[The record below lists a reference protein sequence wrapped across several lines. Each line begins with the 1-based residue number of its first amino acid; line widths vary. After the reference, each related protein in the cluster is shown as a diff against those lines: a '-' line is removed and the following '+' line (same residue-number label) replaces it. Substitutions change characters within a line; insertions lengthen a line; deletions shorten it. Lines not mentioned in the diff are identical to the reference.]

1 MATDAL
7 ISFEEAEQLA
17 TAKEKSPLHSS
28 RTLLML
34 VTGTLSIIVLT
45 LLIMTLLS
53 LRGAK
58 TGLSTILPFLDSS
71 KQRTLQV
78 N

>member
-1 MATDAL
+1 MAGEAL

-17 TAKEKSPLHSS
+17 TAKQKSPLIGS
-28 RTLLML
+28 RTAMMA
-34 VTGTLSIIVLT
+34 VTGVVAIGVLT

-58 TGLSTILPFLDSS
+58 TGLSTILPFLDRTPP
-71 KQRTLQV
+71 RTLQL

>member
-1 MATDAL
+1 MPGEAL

-17 TAKEKSPLHSS
+17 VAHKKSGVASS
-28 RTLLML
+28 RTVLLAT
-34 VTGTLSIIVLT
+34 TGIIITVVAT
-45 LLIMTLLS
+45 LLILTLLS

-58 TGLSTILPFLDSS
+58 TGLSTILPFLDRAPP
-71 KQRTLQV
+71 RTLQV